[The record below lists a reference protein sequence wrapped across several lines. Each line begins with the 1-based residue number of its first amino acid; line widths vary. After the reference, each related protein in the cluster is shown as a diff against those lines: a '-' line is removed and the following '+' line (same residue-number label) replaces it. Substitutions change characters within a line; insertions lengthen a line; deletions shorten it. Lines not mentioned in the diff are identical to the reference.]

1 VSAKQVERDRDD
13 PITVVHQ
20 MMESAIEAAGDHFA
34 VPVVAMKLVE
44 QLRRENMGLLI
55 AYLNARAALY
65 FTLDMSRHLR
75 GQRQSARVQARRH
88 RFHED
93 PAAFYHSKF
102 AIDEHGNRKEL
113 CDMTGV
119 DHRFVASEYRRDANK
134 DLLEASFH
142 EALARKLGDKRTS
155 DVYTAEQVAE
165 MYSTFA
171 EERSA

>member
-13 PITVVHQ
+13 PITIVHQ

-34 VPVVAMKLVE
+34 VPIVAMKLVE

-75 GQRQSARVQARRH
+75 SERQMARVHARRH
-88 RFHED
+88 KFHED
-93 PAAFYHSKF
+93 PSSFYHAKF
-102 AIDEHGNRKEL
+102 AIDDRGNRKEL

-119 DHRFVASEYRRDANK
+119 DHRFVANEYRSNANK

-142 EALARKLGDKRTS
+142 EALAHKLSDKKTS
-155 DVYTAEQVAE
+155 DVYTAEQIAD

-171 EERSA
+171 EERTA